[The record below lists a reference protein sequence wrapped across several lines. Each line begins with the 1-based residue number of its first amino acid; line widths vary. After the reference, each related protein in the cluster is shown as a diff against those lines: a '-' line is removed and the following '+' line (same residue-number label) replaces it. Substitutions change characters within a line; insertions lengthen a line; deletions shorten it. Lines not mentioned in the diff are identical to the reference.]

1 MRAKGKDC
9 MLKAWPKATI
19 AALVTGAAIVAQ
31 LAGVVPAQASAAPT
45 ISIAATT
52 KFKPVTGDSF
62 VVYHIT
68 GYNSAQLHGTV
79 ANGTS
84 GEVAAL
90 YAQQFPF
97 TKPAVRVTSI
107 TIKAATTAYSFTVT
121 PSLATHYNVRLFAN
135 GTATSP
141 VVTSPVQA
149 LYVASDQS
157 VSAAQKCARP
167 VCHETFQ
174 IDTYVPASALSVEM
188 SKYAYPYFG
197 INLGS
202 TSIPPAPAWLYL
214 KGANGRIT
222 SSRRISAGEFQNTL
236 TFSFTIGNHS
246 YNFLPGFCTRDVV
259 TKDGLG
265 LPGSHG
271 CGASRISSSQSYV
284 G

>member
-1 MRAKGKDC
+1 
-9 MLKAWPKATI
+9 MLKARPKATI

-31 LAGVVPAQASAAPT
+31 LAGVGPAQASAAPT

-52 KFKPVTGDSF
+52 SLKQVTGDSF
-62 VVYHIT
+62 VVYHIAALD
-68 GYNSAQLHGTV
+68 SAKLHGTI
-79 ANGTS
+79 ANATS

-97 TKPAVRVTSI
+97 KTPAVRVTSI

-135 GTATSP
+135 AAATSP
-141 VVTSPVQA
+141 IVTSPVQA

-157 VSAAQKCARP
+157 FSAAQKCARP

-174 IDTYVPASALSVEM
+174 IDTYVPASALGVEM
-188 SKYAYPYFG
+188 AKYAYPYFG

-202 TSIPPAPAWLYL
+202 TSVPPVPTWLYL

-236 TFSFTIGNHS
+236 TFSFTIGTHS
-246 YNFLPGFCTRDVV
+246 YNFVPSFCTRDVV

-271 CGASRISSSQSYV
+271 CGDSRIPSNQYYL